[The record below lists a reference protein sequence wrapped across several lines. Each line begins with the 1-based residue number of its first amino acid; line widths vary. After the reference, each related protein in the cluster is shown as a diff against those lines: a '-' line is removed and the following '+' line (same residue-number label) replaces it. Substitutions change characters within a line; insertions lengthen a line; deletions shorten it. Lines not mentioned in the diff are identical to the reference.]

1 MSDADTDA
9 LRLDV
14 WLWRVRAFKTRSLS
28 MEYIKKRGV
37 RVTRAGATRKVGKPG
52 ATICVGDIVAYG
64 RRDDIRAMEILGLGE
79 RRGPPAEAQALYRLI
94 EGDA

>member
-1 MSDADTDA
+1 MSETDVET

-28 MEYIKKRGV
+28 AAYVKKRGV
-37 RVTRAGATRKVGKPG
+37 RITRAGETRKVEKAG
-52 ATICVGDIVAYG
+52 ATLCIGDVVTYG
-64 RRDDIRAMEILGLGE
+64 RRDDIRVLEVLGFGE

-94 EGDA
+94 EDDA